1 MVGSL
6 PAYGRGFLRS
16 FDKVEVWMGDQEFT
30 LFVEYLKRY
39 NHVKRDGETEFMLR
53 GLTDAVT
60 HGSCKQRF
68 VRPYIWMQTRGM
80 TEKTVLLDTT
90 YRYVM

>member
-30 LFVEYLKRY
+30 LFV
-39 NHVKRDGETEFMLR
+39 
-53 GLTDAVT
+53 
-60 HGSCKQRF
+60 
-68 VRPYIWMQTRGM
+68 P
-80 TEKTVLLDTT
+80 
-90 YRYVM
+90 